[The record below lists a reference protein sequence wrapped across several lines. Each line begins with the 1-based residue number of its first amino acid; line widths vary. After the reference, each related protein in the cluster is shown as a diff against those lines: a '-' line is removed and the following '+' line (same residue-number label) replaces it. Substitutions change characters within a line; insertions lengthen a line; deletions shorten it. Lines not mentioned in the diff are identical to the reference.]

1 MIFQALLDCMDFT
14 GWLLLAFALLLLT
27 DVIKNW
33 RRSDSPPGPLALPF
47 FGNVFT
53 GVDFESIQKVS

>member
-1 MIFQALLDCMDFT
+1 MDFT